1 MLLIDVFLLVAPLLV
16 ASTKPN
22 SKVCP
27 ECSDGCILT
36 TGYDGKG
43 PYECICPEG
52 KQLMK
57 DGKTC
62 VVPAKEGCKEC
73 TYSCETQ
80 CNKTQSM
87 SIQVGGR
94 QYDASIGVDLADG
107 RSTTKK
113 CETYNRN
120 YRGDIKFEC
129 FKGKLVHDSSQ
140 CEPICVL
147 GPWEDVGDCSVMCGV
162 GKAMMRRKVIQ
173 RPGPNQKPCG
183 ELTKEKVCY
192 MPKCPE
198 DCQVGEWKDV
208 PNSPCSVTCGNG
220 VKIQRREQLQPARY
234 GGRAC
239 PSMQREVPC
248 CVDGEGFTCGCR
260 TGKWEDAGK
269 CNATCGRGYI
279 LKRREVIPSWDG
291 AECPPAEKF
300 FPCTGDCPK
309 VDCEMSEWK
318 PEGACSV
325 TCGTGTRVL
334 RRSVIT
340 EPKNGGRLCGSERKE
355 EECRERDCPV
365 VQCGR
370 VHANTEC
377 TGIPTRGVYEGVQA
391 GPSHCRYMMEPSND
405 EDDETDTA
413 KQERAMKQDVAIMVR
428 NCSAHCDALSNCDA
442 FNWYPEENKCCF
454 LKAVDR
460 LEDKQK
466 VSCHEI
472 LQAEDDGWTGNG
484 KYGKRTTCR
493 PNYGSSSSSDRSYG
507 KYHTNRHT
515 SMHGDHSRDDDN
527 RVSDSS
533 LLELSI
539 FLLFLTAIGLGSL
552 CCIPSPGFD
561 VDEGDNLWGRGG
573 RSSPRRG
580 EGGVDDDHDDN
591 GDGPGP
597 QSIAADIHGISGPSF
612 HLG

>member
-1 MLLIDVFLLVAPLLV
+1 MARPWFVPLRFHSLLPFLTSYSYFLHRKMLLIDVFLLVAPLLV

-129 FKGKLVHDSSQ
+129 FKEKALPLAATPQ
-140 CEPICVL
+140 
-147 GPWEDVGDCSVMCGV
+147 
-162 GKAMMRRKVIQ
+162 AMMDF
-173 RPGPNQKPCG
+173 
-183 ELTKEKVCY
+183 
-192 MPKCPE
+192 PE
-198 DCQVGEWKDV
+198 
-208 PNSPCSVTCGNG
+208 T
-220 VKIQRREQLQPARY
+220 
-234 GGRAC
+234 RA
-239 PSMQREVPC
+239 QHRQFIINFV
-248 CVDGEGFTCGCR
+248 VDDYSR
-260 TGKWEDAGK
+260 DAGK

-279 LKRREVIPSWDG
+279 LKVRQQLTLRSCDDVDCRSPPWGSCSSFADIPSAELSERREVIPSWDG

-334 RRSVIT
+334 KRSVIT

-405 EDDETDTA
+405 EDDETDTE

-493 PNYGSSSSSDRSYG
+493 PNYGSSSSSSSDRSYG
-507 KYHTNRHT
+507 KYHTNRRRFLDT

-552 CCIPSPGFD
+552 CCIPCT
-561 VDEGDNLWGRGG
+561 
-573 RSSPRRG
+573 
-580 EGGVDDDHDDN
+580 
-591 GDGPGP
+591 
-597 QSIAADIHGISGPSF
+597 
-612 HLG
+612 